1 MIAGVQSTD
10 RIPVL
15 PIEEYQ
21 RRQRRADSTCAQLWD
36 ALDAVKDPEIPVIS
50 IWELGVLQDIALY
63 EGLVLVTI
71 TPTYSGCPA
80 MEVIAEDI
88 VSALK
93 QLGYSNVEIAT
104 RLAPAW
110 STSWIMDE
118 AQEALREYGIAPPGQ
133 GSDGDLVEVCCPQCA
148 SSNVHSI
155 SEFGST
161 ACKALYKCD
170 DCSEPFDR
178 FKPI

>member
-1 MIAGVQSTD
+1 VNGSPD
-10 RIPVL
+10 RIALLPV
-15 PIEEYQ
+15 EEHQ
-21 RRQRRADSTCAQLWD
+21 RRQRRADSTCPQLWD

-50 IWELGVLQDIALY
+50 IWELGVLQDIALR
-63 EGLVLVTI
+63 EGTVLVTI

-80 MEVIAEDI
+80 MEVIAEDVVI
-88 VSALK
+88 ALK
-93 QLGYSNVEIAT
+93 ELGHPNVEMQT

-118 AQEALREYGIAPPGQ
+118 AQEALREYGIAPPGHSCA
-133 GSDGDLVEVCCPQCA
+133 GEPSDVCCPQCG
-148 SSNVHSI
+148 SSNVHSV

-161 ACKALYKCD
+161 ACKALYKCG
-170 DCSEPFDR
+170 DCSEPFDH

>member
-1 MIAGVQSTD
+1 MNTGVRSTD
-10 RIPVL
+10 RIALLPV
-15 PIEEYQ
+15 EEHQ
-21 RRQRRADSTCAQLWD
+21 RRQRRADSTCPQLWD
-36 ALDAVKDPEIPVIS
+36 ALDSVKDPEIPVIS
-50 IWELGVLQDIALY
+50 IWELGVLQDVELR
-63 EGLVLVTI
+63 EGAVIVTI

-80 MEVIAEDI
+80 MGVMAEDVVIALRE
-88 VSALK
+88 A
-93 QLGYSNVEIAT
+93 GYSNTEVVT

-118 AQEALREYGIAPPGQ
+118 AQEALREYGIAPPGRSCA
-133 GSDGDLVEVCCPQCA
+133 GEHAEICCPQCG
-148 SSNVHSI
+148 SSNVHSV